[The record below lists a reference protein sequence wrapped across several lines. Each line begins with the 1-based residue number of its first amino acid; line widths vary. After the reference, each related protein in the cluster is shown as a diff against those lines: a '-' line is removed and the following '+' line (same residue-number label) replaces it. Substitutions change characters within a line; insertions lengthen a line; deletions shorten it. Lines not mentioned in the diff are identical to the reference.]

1 MTVPLSP
8 ILAATAIFLAA
19 GVGLLALLS
28 LIPATAASAR
38 ALWPTLLAEFIIL
51 GAAAAAFA
59 AGGAVL
65 FSLMLVVAGRASF
78 EAMAVFSAS
87 SQAGSRAALVAG
99 AAGVLLGLGAAWL
112 KPEVLA
118 LAAVFILL
126 VLLAAK
132 GLRLLPVPFVD
143 VALFPVLPAAV
154 MVGAA
159 AQPQAAGL
167 LLLLFGLIESYDSY
181 ALLGGKLFGRRRIFP
196 RLSPNKT
203 AEGIA
208 VGAAALALTA
218 AVVGAWLF
226 GMAPAVSIPLGLA
239 VGVLAVAGDL
249 AASRLKRMA
258 GVKDFPLVLPRQGG
272 LLDIVDAWLL
282 TGAVLSAALALS
294 GNFPH

>member
-65 FSLMLVVAGRASF
+65 FSLMLVVAGRVSF

-87 SQAGSRAALVAG
+87 SQAGSRAALAAG

-143 VALFPVLPAAV
+143 VALFPVLPAAL